1 MKLVIQRVDEGL
13 VTVADKVVGKIG
25 GGYVVLVGI
34 GKNDE
39 EKVVRA
45 MAKKLIDLRIMAD
58 EKGKMNQSIV
68 EVSGE
73 ILLVSQFT
81 LYAQT
86 AGRRPGFTQAASP
99 DEARK
104 LFELFVNEIRKAGVI
119 VQTGQ
124 FGEYMKVT
132 LTNDGP
138 VTIILES

>member
-34 GKNDE
+34 GKNDK